1 MPEWLERSRHP
12 EDREAVLAEVDRRIK
27 ADLKGALL
35 WLRDLFFQ
43 AETDVITRREIAG
56 RIGRTRHSQLFNLVF
71 GHFLL
76 GGEPERV
83 ALVIA
88 LGEFAQPTTVPALVE
103 RWDEADFQERQAILT
118 AMENVPIPQ
127 SLEFFSQLFNAERDI
142 PGADPTQARTLRKQA
157 GDALSRH
164 LTG

>member
-1 MPEWLERSRHP
+1 MPEWLERSRHAD
-12 EDREAVLAEVDRRIK
+12 EREAVLAEIDRRLK
-27 ADLKGALL
+27 ADLKGSVL

-43 AETDVITRREIAG
+43 PETDVVTRREIAG
-56 RIGRTRHSQLFNLVF
+56 RLGRTRHPQLFNLVF

-76 GGEPERV
+76 GGDPERI

-88 LGEFAQPTTVPALVE
+88 LGEFAQATTVPALIE
-103 RWDEADFQERQAILT
+103 RWDEADYQERQHILT
-118 AMENVPIPQ
+118 AMEKVPIPQ
-127 SLEFFSQLFNAERDI
+127 SLEFLSDLFNGEREI
-142 PGADPTQARTLRKQA
+142 PGADGVQAKALRKQA

>member
-1 MPEWLERSRHP
+1 MPEWLDRSRQA
-12 EDREAVLAEVDRRIK
+12 EAREAVLTEVDRRIK
-27 ADLKGALL
+27 TDLKGALL

-43 AETDVITRREIAG
+43 SETDVVTRRELAV

-76 GGEPERV
+76 GGDPERL

-88 LGEFAQPTTVPALVE
+88 IGEFAQPTTVPALIE
-103 RWDEADFQERQAILT
+103 RWDEADYQERQAILT
-118 AMENVPIPQ
+118 ALENVPIPQ
-127 SLEFFSQLFNAERDI
+127 TLEFYSQLFNAEREI
-142 PGADPTQARTLRKQA
+142 PAADPTQVRALRKQA
-157 GDALSRH
+157 GDALSKH